1 MNLKSGFRFMVAPR
15 FHISGEWSPRLLIGS
30 GVQEINGIF
39 IPRLTWRPASTEELS
54 MLIADS
60 SKSESLDAARECI
73 NLFQLPQHL
82 GSEWWNLLESS
93 AGAISA
99 GQLPGFDSFVARVGE
114 FLAFKGFTLPD
125 DADFNLVVSKAAV
138 RAGSD
143 AGLLG
148 WVELARERPWADG
161 NPLPRD
167 WGTINL
173 GDEETSVVLINLPL
187 GKMAEELLGR
197 FPLEPVPATI
207 GELAARFLGSF
218 PDYPTVRLILQPG
231 QGFCL
236 PKRAVVLGGFP
247 VSNADPELLL
257 TISGGLQVSR

>member
-15 FHISGEWSPRLLIGS
+15 FHISGEWSQRLLIGS
-30 GVQEINGIF
+30 GVQEINGSF
-39 IPRLTWRPASTEELS
+39 FPRSSWRPANAEELS
-54 MLIADS
+54 ILIADS
-60 SKSESLDAARECI
+60 SESESLDAAGKCI
-73 NLFQLPQHL
+73 SLFQLPQHL
-82 GSEWWNLLESS
+82 GSEWWNLLEGT
-93 AGAISA
+93 AGAITV

-148 WVELARERPWADG
+148 CVEFARERPWADG
-161 NPLPRD
+161 NPRPRD

-173 GDEETSVVLINLPL
+173 GDEETSVALINLPF
-187 GKMAEELLGR
+187 GRMAEELLGK
-197 FPLEPVPATI
+197 FPLEPLPANI
-207 GELAARFLGSF
+207 GELAARFLKSC

-231 QGFCL
+231 QGFRL
-236 PKRAVVLGGFP
+236 PQRAIVLGGSR
-247 VSNADPELLL
+247 VSNADPEVLL
-257 TISGGLQVSR
+257 TISGGSQVSR